1 MAKAFAFVGFEIGE
15 SDANT
20 ERWSAP
26 RNHSIQDNAFDPEL
40 SVCQPQTD
48 FHAGAGRNRSCSFDE
63 TTAHA
68 GIRQVAPDRVGGTIN
83 AQLHCNETLQSRI
96 APPILPGR
104 SGSEDIRFKRWRGRW
119 AGRGWRRWF
128 GSLFSGV
135 AACCR
140 VLCSFLRTFFRHSF
154 AIGLQEFTQMAYQI
168 GIRKKLGPIR
178 ARCRFRVT
186 HRRDTRP
193 RILVYPK
200 ELRVKQDLSEDKMTL
215 VTLVSNHQKI
225 TDEPEGH

>member
-1 MAKAFAFVGFEIGE
+1 MAKAFAFGGFEIGE

-20 ERWSAP
+20 ERWSAA

-68 GIRQVAPDRVGGTIN
+68 GIRQVAPDRVGGTIH

-104 SGSEDIRFKRWRGRW
+104 SGSEDIRFKRWP
-119 AGRGWRRWF
+119 GRGADR
-128 GSLFSGV
+128 GSSHAVG
-135 AACCR
+135 
-140 VLCSFLRTFFRHSF
+140 SYI
-154 AIGLQEFTQMAYQI
+154 IGGCA
-168 GIRKKLGPIR
+168 
-178 ARCRFRVT
+178 
-186 HRRDTRP
+186 
-193 RILVYPK
+193 
-200 ELRVKQDLSEDKMTL
+200 
-215 VTLVSNHQKI
+215 
-225 TDEPEGH
+225 